1 MTAVLYV
8 RMCVN
13 WLTERNLIAIMFKGQ
28 HYLKQLFSVALVSA
42 VALSPLATLSLSA
55 ENDSADRAFWF
66 FGKKKKNK
74 SDSEAEKAVTVTDY
88 ERLTGDE
95 NVLSRGMF
103 NVLRKDKDYYF
114 EIPDSMMGRDMLV
127 INKFV
132 KVPMELNEAGA
143 NRGLSNSDQ
152 MVRFELDS
160 ANAKVIVRK
169 IRPLPLVPEGDAI
182 ARSVCDNYISPVIA
196 KFKIEAYNEDSTSV
210 IIRIND
216 IYDGTKTSFND
227 VFTDINIGQ
236 SANSDLSRII
246 SIKAFDNNIHA
257 ISELTTRVSEPGGS
271 VYVTI
276 EVGSSLVLL
285 PEKPMKRRFAS
296 PRVGFFTESAL
307 RYGDKQQR
315 VSRGHF
321 ITRWR
326 LEPKKGQE
334 ADYLAGKLVEPEK
347 PIVFWL
353 DRSTPVQWRK
363 YIRQGIE
370 DWNSAFEFAGF
381 KNAIRCEQL
390 TDSIDVDLD
399 DVSYSVL
406 NYAASEKSNAMGP
419 SIMDPRTGEILEADI
434 MWWHNVLDLL
444 HDWVIIQTG
453 AVDPRARTLELPEEL
468 LGDAMRFVAC
478 HEVGHSL
485 GLRHNMMASAAIPT
499 DSLRSRSYIRH
510 LGGTSASIMDYA
522 RFNYVA
528 QPGDSVEVL
537 SPHIGP
543 YDCMAI
549 NYGYRWYGIDDPEE
563 EYDLLQEL
571 LDNHQGSLYRYSEA
585 QDSREAIDPRAL
597 SEDLGDN
604 AMQSARYGIANLKRI
619 MPEIIS
625 WTTTGRRGQDYDE
638 ASRLYYSAV
647 SQWQLYCYHVLSN
660 IGGIYVDNTTV
671 GDGQLTYRFV
681 EPERQ
686 RDAVRFIIDEV
697 LTQPAWLF
705 DADVSN
711 YTFLVRNTPIG
722 RQENS
727 PNYILK
733 NAQSY
738 ILWDLLSDNRI
749 IRMYENEAMN
759 GSKAFRPG
767 EMMDML
773 HEGIFA
779 KTIRGVTPDVRER
792 SVQKNFVDN
801 LIIAAS
807 ENRGVKDGAIRSAAD
822 ADADPAAMMIDDP
835 SALYCSHCRHEAA
848 ERQAIGERN
857 SGRRHLNFYGSQGNR
872 VSDAISLKRGELMR
886 IRTLLISRI
895 PSASRDAR
903 YHYEDLIMRINTALG
918 IAQLKN

>member
-1 MTAVLYV
+1 
-8 RMCVN
+8 
-13 WLTERNLIAIMFKGQ
+13 MFKGQ
-28 HYLKQLFSVALVSA
+28 QFIKQLLNVALLTAITLTPSVAFSGNA
-42 VALSPLATLSLSA
+42 ADDS
-55 ENDSADRAFWF
+55 NDRSFLF

-74 SDSEAEKAVTVTDY
+74 SDAAEQTATVTEY

-95 NVLSRGMF
+95 NVIGRGMF
-103 NVLRKDKDYYF
+103 NVLHKDGNYYF
-114 EIPDSMMGRDMLV
+114 EIPDSMMGREMLV

-132 KVPMELNEAGA
+132 KVPHELNEAGA

-152 MVRFELDS
+152 MVRFELDKE
-160 ANAKVIVRK
+160 NKKVRVRQS
-169 IRPLPLVPEGDAI
+169 RPLPLVPDGDAI
-182 ARSVCDNYISPVIA
+182 ARSVDHNYISPIIA
-196 KFKIEAYNEDSTSV
+196 SFKIEAYSNDSSSV
-210 IIRIND
+210 VVRIND

-227 VFTDINIGQ
+227 VFSDINIGT
-236 SANSDLSRII
+236 SANSDLSRIK

-257 ISELTTRVSEPGGS
+257 ISELTTRVSEPGGT
-271 VYVTI
+271 VYVTV

-285 PEKPMKRRFAS
+285 PEKPMTRRYAS
-296 PRVGFFTESAL
+296 PRVGYFTESNI
-307 RYGDKQQR
+307 RYGDDQQR

-326 LEPKKGQE
+326 LEPKAGEE
-334 ADYLAGKLVEPEK
+334 ADYLAGKLVEPAK

-353 DRSTPVQWRK
+353 DSSTPRQWRK
-363 YIRQGIE
+363 YIKQGIE
-370 DWNSAFEFAGF
+370 DWNSAFELAGF

-390 TDSIDVDLD
+390 TDTMDVDLD

-419 SIMDPRTGEILEADI
+419 SVMDPRTGEILEADI

-444 HDWVIIQTG
+444 HDWIVIQTG
-453 AVDPRARTLELPEEL
+453 AVDPRARQLELPEEL
-468 LGDAMRFVAC
+468 IGDAMRFVAC

-485 GLRHNMMASAAIPT
+485 GMRHNMIASAAIPT
-499 DSLRSRSYIRH
+499 DSLRSQSYIEK
-510 LGGTSASIMDYA
+510 LGGTGSSIMDYA

-528 QPGDSVEVL
+528 QPGDGVEVL

-543 YDCMAI
+543 YDRMAI
-549 NYGYRWYGIDDPEE
+549 NYGYRWYGKENPED
-563 EYDLLQEL
+563 EYDQLQQLIECYEGPL
-571 LDNHQGSLYRYSEA
+571 FRYSEA
-585 QDSREAIDPRAL
+585 QPAREAIDPRAL

-619 MPEIIS
+619 MPNIVK
-625 WTTTGRRGQDYDE
+625 WTTSGLRGQDYDE
-638 ASRLYYSAV
+638 ASRLFAAAI

-671 GDGQLTYRFV
+671 GDGQPTYRFV
-681 EPERQ
+681 ETDRQ
-686 RDAVRFIIDEV
+686 RDAVQFIIDEV
-697 LTQPAWLF
+697 LTQPSWLF
-705 DADVSN
+705 DADVTN
-711 YTFLVRNTPIG
+711 YTFIVQNTPIG

-738 ILWDLLSDNRI
+738 LLWDLLSDNRI

-759 GSKAFRPG
+759 GKKAFLPG
-767 EMMDML
+767 DMMDML
-773 HEGIFA
+773 HNGIFA
-779 KTIRGVTPDVRER
+779 KTISGQTPDVRER

-807 ENRGVKDGAIRSAAD
+807 ETRGVKDGALRSLN
-822 ADADPAAMMIDDP
+822 DADPAALLFNDP
-835 SALYCSHCRHEAA
+835 SRQFCSHCRHEADG
-848 ERQAIGERN
+848 RQAIGERN
-857 SGRRHLNFYGSQGNR
+857 SGRRTLNFYGSQGNR

-886 IRTLLISRI
+886 IRTLLLSRM
-895 PSASRDAR
+895 SGASRDAR